1 MSKVISIAIPK
12 GGVGKTTTAVNLAA
26 CLAAAEKK
34 TLLIDMDPAGSC
46 SVSLGIE
53 NDKIS
58 GDIFDVLNFHKSIPQ
73 VIQKTELTNLDF
85 VPSKILNYQDEERL
99 SRLSNNVSLLNNI
112 IQQQLN
118 NYKFIIIDTP
128 PYLKGSTSIA
138 LAASHSV
145 IIPIKSGNYSLM
157 ALKKMIN
164 YILWIRNNHNVGL
177 KIEGILHT
185 IYEPNTKASIITEN
199 RLYKKFG
206 KYVFNSYIPK
216 NSTIPES
223 TYYGKP
229 AVLFDAKSKGAESYL
244 RLSQEIII
252 RNKPCPI
259 LSIYPTL

>member
-26 CLAAAEKK
+26 CLAAAEKR
-34 TLLIDMDPAGSC
+34 TLIIDMDPAGSC
-46 SVSLGIE
+46 SVSFGIE
-53 NDKIS
+53 NENIN

-85 VPSKILNYQDEERL
+85 VPSKIINYQDEERL
-99 SRLSNNVSLLNNI
+99 ARIANNVNLLNNI

-118 NYKFIIIDTP
+118 TYKFIIIDTP
-128 PYLKGSTSIA
+128 PYLRGSTSLA
-138 LAASHSV
+138 LAASNSV
-145 IIPIKSGNYSLM
+145 IIPIKSGNYSLI

-177 KIEGILHT
+177 KIEGIVHT
-185 IYEPNTKASIITEN
+185 MYEANTKVSAITDN
-199 RLYKKFG
+199 ILYKKFG
-206 KYVFNSYIPK
+206 KYVFNTNIPK
-216 NSTIPES
+216 NSAIPES

-229 AVLFDAKSKGAESYL
+229 VVLYDAKSKGADSYL
-244 RLSQEIII
+244 RLSQEIIL

-259 LSIYPTL
+259 LSMYPAF